1 MTKEEQD
8 KLIGMVPELPKAFKD
23 YMISLFEGHHITYF
37 SRPDGDI
44 LTECCHCGMVAR
56 FRPGKTSKS
65 IIPAWGGEKPKD
77 GDKYICPMCREETTL
92 RKKGNRKYSID
103 SEYDLWY
110 GQRLPD
116 GGYILRFF
124 RPILKSYPDSEGC
137 YEEIWDNEKVR
148 YFFPVGM
155 KKKAYKLYRHDSWIY
170 SPISGYSYNGGWDS
184 SSCFNT
190 MSYFYQGPTRGEIY
204 PETFENMKGTVMEY
218 SLSEEVMDDLNFYNY
233 NLGEWQ
239 QAYIQN
245 KWFESL
251 YKMGLSYVIEYKL
264 RGYPGRIFNYRAKTI
279 WDYLK
284 VYKTRLKELEKAN
297 TYNDTIALLKAF
309 QLERKCGEHWGPEV
323 TELIK
328 LGFTAEDMEYLKQ
341 FMTYKKLLNYLNKH
355 RVFPMA
361 GIKVLYCDYIK
372 MTEKSGYDMTSS
384 INLFPKNLM
393 EAHDKRTEETNKAEA
408 DRRKKQVEDRF
419 KAIKGRFKGAD
430 KIYHFEKGSLIIR
443 PAMTASEIVDE
454 GRILHHCVGGD
465 NYLESHAK
473 RKTIICFLRK
483 KKDPETPYITVEI
496 NPDGEIEQ
504 WYGVHD
510 SKPSEKR
517 IDKWL
522 DGYRKQ
528 LEPAKLRREAHR
540 KIKAS

>member
-1 MTKEEQD
+1 
-8 KLIGMVPELPKAFKD
+8 
-23 YMISLFEGHHITYF
+23 
-37 SRPDGDI
+37 
-44 LTECCHCGMVAR
+44 
-56 FRPGKTSKS
+56 
-65 IIPAWGGEKPKD
+65 
-77 GDKYICPMCREETTL
+77 
-92 RKKGNRKYSID
+92 
-103 SEYDLWY
+103 
-110 GQRLPD
+110 
-116 GGYILRFF
+116 
-124 RPILKSYPDSEGC
+124 
-137 YEEIWDNEKVR
+137 
-148 YFFPVGM
+148 
-155 KKKAYKLYRHDSWIY
+155 
-170 SPISGYSYNGGWDS
+170 
-184 SSCFNT
+184 
-190 MSYFYQGPTRGEIY
+190 
-204 PETFENMKGTVMEY
+204 
-218 SLSEEVMDDLNFYNY
+218 
-233 NLGEWQ
+233 
-239 QAYIQN
+239 
-245 KWFESL
+245 
-251 YKMGLSYVIEYKL
+251 
-264 RGYPGRIFNYRAKTI
+264 
-279 WDYLK
+279 
-284 VYKTRLKELEKAN
+284 
-297 TYNDTIALLKAF
+297 
-309 QLERKCGEHWGPEV
+309 
-323 TELIK
+323 
-328 LGFTAEDMEYLKQ
+328 MEYLKQ

-355 RVFPMA
+355 RIYPMA

-372 MTEKSGYDMTSS
+372 MTERCGYDMTST

-408 DRRKKQVEDRF
+408 DRRKKQAEERF

-504 WYGVHD
+504 WYGIHD

-517 IDKWL
+517 IHKWL

>member
-1 MTKEEQD
+1 MTNEEQQA
-8 KLIGMVPELPKAFKD
+8 LQNMVPELPQKFKD

-65 IIPAWGGEKPKD
+65 IIPAWGKEKPKD
-77 GDKYICPMCREETTL
+77 NDTYICPMCREETIL
-92 RKKGNRKYSID
+92 RKKGNRKNAIVH
-103 SEYDLWY
+103 EYDLWY
-110 GQRLPD
+110 GQALPD
-116 GGYILRFF
+116 GGYVLRFF
-124 RPILKSYPDSEGC
+124 RPNLKSYPDSEGC
-137 YEEIWDNEKVR
+137 FEEIWENEKVR
-148 YFFPVGM
+148 IFFPVGM
-155 KKKAYKLYRHDSWIY
+155 KKKSYKLYKHDVYYY
-170 SPISGYSYNGGWDS
+170 SPTHGYEYYGGWDS
-184 SSCFNT
+184 SNCFNT

-204 PETFENMKGTVMEY
+204 PETFDNMKGTVMEY
-218 SLSEEVMDDLNFYNY
+218 SLSREIMDDLNFDNY
-233 NLGEWQ
+233 TLAEWQ
-239 QAYIQN
+239 QAYISN

-251 YKMGLSYVIEYKL
+251 YKMGLTYVIEYKMK
-264 RGYPGRIFNYRAKTI
+264 GYPGRIFNYRAKTV

-284 VYKTRLKELEKAN
+284 IYKPRLKELAEAKA
-297 TYNDTIALLKAF
+297 YSDTISLLKAF
-309 QLERKCGEHWGPEV
+309 QFERKSGEHWDKDV
-323 TELIK
+323 VDLYK
-328 LGFTAEDMEYLKQ
+328 LGFTPEDMEYLKQ
-341 FMTYKKLLNYLNKH
+341 FMTYRKLINYLNKH
-355 RVFPMA
+355 RVYPMA
-361 GIKVLYCDYIK
+361 GIRVLYVDYIK

-384 INLFPKNLM
+384 INIFPKNLM
-393 EAHDKRTEETNKAEA
+393 EAHDKRVEETNKAEA

-443 PAMTASEIVDE
+443 PAMNASEIVDE

-483 KKDPETPYITVEI
+483 KKDPEKPYITVEI
-496 NPDGEIEQ
+496 KPDGEIAQ

-522 DGYRKQ
+522 NEYVKNLDSK
-528 LEPAKLRREAHR
+528 KLLREAKR
-540 KIKAS
+540 TIKAS